1 MRNPKSVVMFKN
13 YIQVTFRNFKKSKFY
28 SFINIIG
35 LSLGITAIA
44 FILLYINDELG
55 YDKHFKNHESIYRLE
70 SNFTINN
77 KHDMF
82 AITSVPL
89 GPAVKLEMPEVEAY
103 ARFISEE
110 NTLLKYN
117 EKEFYEKEIFFA
129 DSSTPSM
136 FSLEFIEG
144 EAATSLQHPFSIIL
158 SESASKRYFGEDSGF
173 GKTLLTGGGRSYK
186 VTGIFKDLPQNTHMP
201 FEILMSMESLAT
213 IAGGTFR
220 SLNPGNFWNVQTY
233 TFIQL
238 KKPDQITSVLKQGP
252 ALYNK
257 YMKSVGDQI
266 SASFEMMAT
275 RIDKIHLTSKLTGDF
290 PTGNSKYLYIM
301 GVVGIMIMILAAI
314 NYTNLATARAT
325 KRARE
330 IGLRK
335 VSGANRSQLA
345 SQFITESLVL
355 SFIALIISFILIH
368 LLLPFF
374 NELANK
380 QLNLRIIENADVYL
394 IISGVALI
402 TGLLAGLYPALY
414 LSSFQPANVLKG
426 KVKIGKESGFLRK
439 GLVTLQLTITVVMIT
454 GTIIIYNQ
462 LNFMR
467 NADMGFEKEN
477 VMVLE
482 IQDTAFLRHR
492 LESFMNE
499 IESNPNVILTSR
511 SAALPGSNIGI
522 RVMKVEKENKMQE
535 YALNNI
541 PCDFDL
547 PELLKLEFIKGR
559 PFDRKMGTDSAQAV
573 IINEATAKALG
584 WGDDALGKKIETDIT
599 LNGTIIPPRK
609 VIGVVKDFNFKSLHN
624 PIEPMIIYVAEFQ
637 LRTLSIKLR
646 EGYNQS
652 TIDFIK
658 QKWESFGANRPFDY
672 YFLDERFASVYDSDA
687 KLGKVFYTFATL
699 SIFIALLGLLGLSS
713 FITAQR
719 TKEIGIRKVLGASA
733 EGITGLLYKESLI
746 LVGIACLIAFPL
758 SWYMLSNWLDNFA
771 YHVNI
776 SWITITISTL
786 TAVVVCL
793 VSVSYHTISAANSNP
808 IVSIKYE

>member
-1 MRNPKSVVMFKN
+1 MFKN

-82 AITSVPL
+82 AITSIPL

-103 ARFISEE
+103 ARFINEE
-110 NTLLKYN
+110 NTLIKYN
-117 EKEFYEKEIFFA
+117 EKEFYEKLIFFA
-129 DSSTPSM
+129 DSSAPSM
-136 FSLEFIEG
+136 FSLDFIEG
-144 EAATSLQHPFSIIL
+144 EAKTALQHPFTIIL

-213 IAGGTFR
+213 IAGQENFR
-220 SLNPGNFWNVQTY
+220 SLDPGNFWNVQTY

-238 KKPDQITSVLKQGP
+238 KNPDQISSVLKQGP

-257 YMKSVGDQI
+257 YMKSIGDQI

-275 RIDKIHLTSKLTGDF
+275 RIDKIHLTSKLTADL

-325 KRARE
+325 KRAKE

-345 SQFITESLVL
+345 NQFITESLVL
-355 SFIALIISFILIH
+355 SFIALLISFVLIN

-374 NELANK
+374 NELADK
-380 QLNLRIIENADVYL
+380 QLSLGIIDNADVYL
-394 IISGVALI
+394 IITGVALI
-402 TGLLAGLYPALY
+402 TGLLAGIYPAFY

-426 KVKIGKESGFLRK
+426 KVKIGRESGLLRK

-492 LESFMNE
+492 VESFMNE
-499 IESNPNVILTSR
+499 IETNPDVIITSR
-511 SAALPGSNIGI
+511 SLAVPGSNNGI
-522 RVMKVEKENKMQE
+522 QVMKVEKENKMQE

-541 PCDFDL
+541 PCDFDF
-547 PELLKLEFIKGR
+547 PELLKLEFVKGR
-559 PFDRKMGTDSAQAV
+559 TFNREMGTDSAQAV

-584 WGDDALGKKIETDIT
+584 WGDDALGKKIETNVSID
-599 LNGTIIPPRK
+599 GTVIPPCK

-624 PIEPMIIYVAEFQ
+624 PVEPLIMYVAPFP

-646 EGYNQS
+646 DGYNQS

-658 QKWESFGANRPFDY
+658 EKWESFGANRPFDY

-687 KLGKVFYTFATL
+687 KLGKVFYTFAIL

-776 SWITITISTL
+776 SWITIAISTL
-786 TAVVVCL
+786 TAVIVCL
-793 VSVSYHTISAANSNP
+793 VSVSYHTITAANSNP